1 MDQVETDDFILVT
14 DGSLVTD
21 LVSLYVT
28 DSMVFFCQSDTQL
41 MVESEE
47 DDADV
52 ECVGPEGLGATT
64 SDGGWG
70 GLGLPLP
77 PPSLP
82 SH

>member
-1 MDQVETDDFILVT
+1 
-14 DGSLVTD
+14 
-21 LVSLYVT
+21 
-28 DSMVFFCQSDTQL
+28 